1 MWTKKKKTKQ
11 KPKLGFLGFGLR
23 THLQAYVRKQDYVY
37 ADTCPENPK
46 NTKMEQNHLNTH
58 SNNLTCIL
66 KIQKR
71 KPKLDKH
78 VKTNKNKKTRQTEG
92 LKA

>member
-1 MWTKKKKTKQ
+1 MWTNAKKTKQ
-11 KPKLGFLGFGLR
+11 NPKLGFLSCSMR
-23 THLQAYVRKQDYVY
+23 THLQAYVRKQDYLY
-37 ADTCPENPK
+37 IDTCSENPK
-46 NTKMEQNHLNTH
+46 NTKTKQNHLNTH

>member
-1 MWTKKKKTKQ
+1 
-11 KPKLGFLGFGLR
+11 
-23 THLQAYVRKQDYVY
+23 
-37 ADTCPENPK
+37 
-46 NTKMEQNHLNTH
+46 MEQNHLNTH